1 MNVQDHH
8 SEAIGVHATKVT
20 AATQLQ
26 QFKLGR
32 SAFQAKVDS
41 AQQYNKTV
49 LSADMVLGLPTDCPS
64 TALARA
70 RPNKVATSSDSSS
83 SCAAPTT
90 LCRMY

>member
-1 MNVQDHH
+1 MYYRILLRRKILRKEEKVSASIIMNVQDH

-41 AQQYNKTV
+41 AQ
-49 LSADMVLGLPTDCPS
+49 
-64 TALARA
+64 
-70 RPNKVATSSDSSS
+70 
-83 SCAAPTT
+83 
-90 LCRMY
+90 